1 MAAAL
6 ERQDPALHQPDSV
19 FLGASLRV
27 PAAGGR
33 GSDGGTVS
41 RGCGGWLPAVVA
53 GVTWLRRMAAGG
65 GGRRGAVRGGGYRHG
80 VIVATSPPP
89 PPKRPKARLGAPGW
103 LRANPWP

>member
-41 RGCGGWLPAVVA
+41 RGCGGWSGVVA
-53 GVTWLRRMAAGG
+53 GATWLRRMAAGV
-65 GGRRGAVRGGGYRHG
+65 RPASAVRAAGIAR
-80 VIVATSPPP
+80 VIAPL
-89 PPKRPKARLGAPGW
+89 PPKRRS
-103 LRANPWP
+103 